1 MFLLGPLAL
10 SDVHYESHTLIPAC
24 FEESGA
30 DQHGHAAA
38 VFPEVLLLERLDG
51 SGRLCLCDGPFVA
64 VTPFRRSQVRPAQAT
79 RDEIFTPVLHHVEK
93 RFIGVDN
100 LTFRVPDDD
109 PHDIGVGD
117 LGATY
122 ALTLPARSSELKR
135 G

>member
-51 SGRLCLCDGPFVA
+51 SGRLCLCDGPFVG
-64 VTPFRRSQVRPAQAT
+64 VTPFHRGAGRPAQAT
-79 RDEIFTPVLHHVEK
+79 RSWPSAAVLPHLGTRCIAVA
-93 RFIGVDN
+93 N
-100 LTFRVPDDD
+100 LTLSSPS
-109 PHDIGVGD
+109 
-117 LGATY
+117 Y
-122 ALTLPARSSELKR
+122 APPELR
-135 G
+135 LA